1 MACLP
6 LPILSDMSY
15 EMFIGLRYLRAKRK
29 QTFVSLITL
38 ISIAGVMVGV
48 TALIVVIAVMN
59 GFKED
64 LRDKILGV
72 TSHVVISRFDGNIS
86 KYQEVRAKVEEV
98 SGVNAATPFI
108 YTQVMISSRK
118 AMSGAVL
125 RGIEPKTAS
134 KVINLPKNLRAGS
147 LEELE
152 AENKPEGMRSTPGI
166 ILGNELARNIGASRG
181 EPVTVISPLGRLT
194 PLGRVPRS
202 QTFRVAGI
210 FDSGMYEYDST
221 IAYVSLWA
229 AQRFL
234 GIGDRVTGIEVRV
247 DEIYEADRVAKAIG
261 KALDGYP
268 YWSRDWMRMNKN
280 LFSALKLEKIVMFI
294 ILTLII
300 LVAAFNIVGTL
311 IMVVIE
317 KTRDIAILKS
327 MGATR
332 RSIMKIFMIEGAV
345 IGLVGTLLGLLG
357 GYTLC
362 KLLATYKFIELPS
375 DVYYISTLPVQMN
388 PLDVALI
395 ALAAIVITLA
405 ASVYPAWQ
413 ASRFDPAEAIRYE

>member
-1 MACLP
+1 
-6 LPILSDMSY
+6 MSY
-15 EMFIGLRYLRAKRK
+15 ELFIGLRYLKAKRK

-86 KYQEVRAKVEEV
+86 QYQEVRAKVEEV

-118 AMSGAVL
+118 AISGAVL

-202 QTFRVAGI
+202 QTFRVVGI

-261 KALDGYP
+261 KELDGYP

-395 ALAAIVITLA
+395 ALAAIAITLA

>member
-1 MACLP
+1 
-6 LPILSDMSY
+6 MSY
-15 EMFIGLRYLRAKRK
+15 ELFIGLRYLKAKRK

-86 KYQEVRAKVEEV
+86 KYLEVIARVKEV

-118 AMSGAVL
+118 AISGAVL
-125 RGIEPKTAS
+125 RGIEPKTAG
-134 KVINLPKNLRAGS
+134 KVINLPRNLRAGS

-152 AENKPEGMRSTPGI
+152 AENKPEGLRSTPGI
-166 ILGNELARNIGASRG
+166 ILGNELARNIGAARG

-247 DEIYEADRVAKAIG
+247 DEIYEADRVARAIG
-261 KALDGYP
+261 EALDGYP

-345 IGLVGTLLGLLG
+345 IGLVGTLLGLVG

-388 PLDVALI
+388 PLDVTLI
-395 ALAAIVITLA
+395 ALAAIVITLV

>member
-1 MACLP
+1 
-6 LPILSDMSY
+6 MSY
-15 EMFIGLRYLRAKRK
+15 ELFIGLRYLKAKRK

-86 KYQEVRAKVEEV
+86 KYQEVKAKVEEV
-98 SGVNAATPFI
+98 AGVNAATPFI

-118 AMSGAVL
+118 AISGAVL
-125 RGIEPKTAS
+125 RGIEPKTAG

-152 AENKPEGMRSTPGI
+152 AENKPEGLRSTPGI
-166 ILGNELARNIGASRG
+166 ILGNELARNIGAARG

-247 DEIYEADRVAKAIG
+247 DEIYEADRVARAIG

-345 IGLVGTLLGLLG
+345 IGLVGTLLGLVG

-388 PLDVALI
+388 PLDVAII

>member
-1 MACLP
+1 
-6 LPILSDMSY
+6 MSY

-86 KYQEVRAKVEEV
+86 QYQEVRAKVEEV

-118 AMSGAVL
+118 AISGAVL

-247 DEIYEADRVAKAIG
+247 DDIYEADRVARAIG

-357 GYTLC
+357 GYTIC
-362 KLLATYKFIELPS
+362 TLLATYKFIELPS

>member
-1 MACLP
+1 
-6 LPILSDMSY
+6 MSY
-15 EMFIGLRYLRAKRK
+15 ELFIGLRYLRAKRK

-86 KYQEVRAKVEEV
+86 KYQEVKAKVEEV

-118 AMSGAVL
+118 AISGAVL
-125 RGIEPKTAS
+125 RGIEPQTAS
-134 KVINLPKNLRAGS
+134 KVINLQKNLRAGS
-147 LEELE
+147 LKELE
-152 AENKPEGMRSTPGI
+152 AENKPEGMRATPGI
-166 ILGNELARNIGASRG
+166 ILGNELARNIGVSRG

-247 DEIYEADRVAKAIG
+247 DDIYEADRVAKAIG

-332 RSIMKIFMIEGAV
+332 RSIMKIFLIEGTV

-362 KLLATYKFIELPS
+362 TLLATYKFIELPS

-388 PLDVALI
+388 PLDVVLI

>member
-1 MACLP
+1 
-6 LPILSDMSY
+6 MSY
-15 EMFIGLRYLRAKRK
+15 ELFIGLRYLKAKRK

-86 KYQEVRAKVEEV
+86 KYLEVIAKVEEV
-98 SGVNAATPFI
+98 SGVDAATPFI
-108 YTQVMISSRK
+108 YTQVMISSRR
-118 AMSGAVL
+118 AISGAVL

-166 ILGNELARNIGASRG
+166 ILGNELARNIGALRG
-181 EPVTVISPLGRLT
+181 DPVTVISPLGRLT

-234 GIGDRVTGIEVRV
+234 GIGDRVTGIEIRV
-247 DEIYEADRVAKAIG
+247 DDIYEADRVARAIG

-362 KLLATYKFIELPS
+362 TLLATYKFIELPS

>member
-1 MACLP
+1 
-6 LPILSDMSY
+6 MSY

-86 KYQEVRAKVEEV
+86 KYQEVRAKVGEV

-118 AMSGAVL
+118 AISGAVL

-247 DEIYEADRVAKAIG
+247 DDIYEADRVARAIG
-261 KALDGYP
+261 KALGGYP

-357 GYTLC
+357 GYTMC
-362 KLLATYKFIELPS
+362 TLLATYKFIELPS

>member
-1 MACLP
+1 
-6 LPILSDMSY
+6 MSY
-15 EMFIGLRYLRAKRK
+15 ELFIGLRYLKAKRK
-29 QTFVSLITL
+29 QTFVSLITF

-86 KYQEVRAKVEEV
+86 KYQQVRAKVEEV
-98 SGVNAATPFI
+98 SGVSAATPFI

-118 AMSGAVL
+118 AISGAVL

-152 AENKPEGMRSTPGI
+152 AEEKPEGMRSTPGI
-166 ILGNELARNIGASRG
+166 ILGNELARNIGVSRG

-332 RSIMKIFMIEGAV
+332 SSIMKIFMIEGAV

-388 PLDVALI
+388 PFDVALI

>member
-1 MACLP
+1 
-6 LPILSDMSY
+6 MSY

-118 AMSGAVL
+118 AISGAVL

-134 KVINLPKNLRAGS
+134 KVINLPKNMRAGS

-247 DEIYEADRVAKAIG
+247 DDIYEADRVARAIG
-261 KALDGYP
+261 KALGGYP

-362 KLLATYKFIELPS
+362 TLLATYKFIELPS

>member
-1 MACLP
+1 
-6 LPILSDMSY
+6 MSY
-15 EMFIGLRYLRAKRK
+15 ELFIGLRYLKAKRK

-86 KYQEVRAKVEEV
+86 KYQEVRAKVGEV

-118 AMSGAVL
+118 AISGAVL

-134 KVINLPKNLRAGS
+134 KVINLPKNMRAGS

-166 ILGNELARNIGASRG
+166 ILGNELARNIGALRG
-181 EPVTVISPLGRLT
+181 DPVTVISPLGRLT

-247 DEIYEADRVAKAIG
+247 DDIYEADRVARAIG

-388 PLDVALI
+388 PLDVAII

-413 ASRFDPAEAIRYE
+413 ASRFDPVEAIRYE

>member
-1 MACLP
+1 
-6 LPILSDMSY
+6 MSY
-15 EMFIGLRYLRAKRK
+15 ELFIGLRYLKAKRK

-118 AMSGAVL
+118 AISGAVL

-134 KVINLPKNLRAGS
+134 KVINLPKNMRAGS

-152 AENKPEGMRSTPGI
+152 AENKPEGMRATPGI
-166 ILGNELARNIGASRG
+166 ILGNELANNIGALRG

-210 FDSGMYEYDST
+210 FDSVMYEYDST

-247 DEIYEADRVAKAIG
+247 DDIYAADRVARAIG

-357 GYTLC
+357 GYTIC
-362 KLLATYKFIELPS
+362 TLLATYKFIELPS

-413 ASRFDPAEAIRYE
+413 ASRLDPAEAIRYE

>member
-1 MACLP
+1 
-6 LPILSDMSY
+6 MSY
-15 EMFIGLRYLRAKRK
+15 ELFIGLRYLKAKRK

-86 KYQEVRAKVEEV
+86 NYQEVRAKVEEV

-118 AMSGAVL
+118 AISGAVL

-134 KVINLPKNLRAGS
+134 KVINLPRNLRAGS

-152 AENKPEGMRSTPGI
+152 AENKPEGMRSIPGI

-247 DEIYEADRVAKAIG
+247 DDIYEADRVARAIG

-362 KLLATYKFIELPS
+362 TLLATYKFIELPS

>member
-1 MACLP
+1 
-6 LPILSDMSY
+6 MSY
-15 EMFIGLRYLRAKRK
+15 ELFIGLRYLKAKRK

-86 KYQEVRAKVEEV
+86 KYQEVRAKVGEV

-118 AMSGAVL
+118 AISGAVL

-134 KVINLPKNLRAGS
+134 KVINLPKNMRAGS

-166 ILGNELARNIGASRG
+166 ILGNELARNIGALRG
-181 EPVTVISPLGRLT
+181 DPVTVISPLGRLT

-247 DEIYEADRVAKAIG
+247 DDIYAADRVARAIG

-357 GYTLC
+357 GYTIC

>member
-1 MACLP
+1 
-6 LPILSDMSY
+6 MSY
-15 EMFIGLRYLRAKRK
+15 ELFIGLRYLKAKRK

-38 ISIAGVMVGV
+38 ISIAGVTVGV
-48 TALIVVIAVMN
+48 TALIVVLAVMN

-64 LRDKILGV
+64 LREKILGV
-72 TSHVVISRFDGNIS
+72 TSHVVVSRFDGNIP
-86 KYQEVRAKVEEV
+86 KYQKLRAKVEVV
-98 SGVNAATPFI
+98 SGVAAATPFI
-108 YTQVMISSRK
+108 YTQAMINSRQ
-118 AMSGAVL
+118 AISGAVL
-125 RGIEPKTAS
+125 RGIEPETAS
-134 KVINLPKNLRAGS
+134 KVINLPKNMRSGS
-147 LEELE
+147 LEELAVE
-152 AENKPEGMRSTPGI
+152 EKAGETRATPGI
-166 ILGNELARNIGASRG
+166 ILGNELARNLGVSRG

-221 IAYVSLWA
+221 IAYVSIWA

-247 DEIYEADRVAKAIG
+247 DDIYEADQVARDIG
-261 KALDGYP
+261 KALGGYP

-300 LVAAFNIVGTL
+300 LVAAFNIIGTL
-311 IMVVIE
+311 TMVVIE

-332 RSIMKIFMIEGAV
+332 RSIMKIFMIEGAI

-362 KLLATYKFIELPS
+362 KLLATYQFIELPP
-375 DVYYISTLPVQMN
+375 DVYYISTLPVRMD

-395 ALAAIVITLA
+395 ALAAIIISLVAT
-405 ASVYPAWQ
+405 VYPAWQ
-413 ASRFDPAEAIRYE
+413 ASRLDPAEAIRYE

>member
-1 MACLP
+1 
-6 LPILSDMSY
+6 MSY
-15 EMFIGLRYLRAKRK
+15 ELFIGLRYLKAKRK

-38 ISIAGVMVGV
+38 ISIAGVTVGV

-118 AMSGAVL
+118 AISGAVL

-134 KVINLPKNLRAGS
+134 KVINLPKNMRAGS

-247 DEIYEADRVAKAIG
+247 DDIYEADRVARAIG
-261 KALDGYP
+261 KALGGYP

-332 RSIMKIFMIEGAV
+332 RSIMKIFLIEGAV

-362 KLLATYKFIELPS
+362 TLLATYKFIELPS
-375 DVYYISTLPVQMN
+375 DVYYISTLPVKMN

>member
-1 MACLP
+1 
-6 LPILSDMSY
+6 MSY
-15 EMFIGLRYLRAKRK
+15 EMFIGLRYLKAKRK

-86 KYQEVRAKVEEV
+86 KYQEVRAKVGEV

-118 AMSGAVL
+118 AISGAVL
-125 RGIEPKTAS
+125 RGIEPKTAG

-247 DEIYEADRVAKAIG
+247 DDIYEADRVARAIG

-311 IMVVIE
+311 IMVVVE

-332 RSIMKIFMIEGAV
+332 RSIMKIFLIEGAV

-362 KLLATYKFIELPS
+362 TLLATYKFIELPS
-375 DVYYISTLPVQMN
+375 DVYYISTLPVKMN

>member
-1 MACLP
+1 
-6 LPILSDMSY
+6 MSY
-15 EMFIGLRYLRAKRK
+15 ELFIGLRYLKAKRK

-86 KYQEVRAKVEEV
+86 KYQEVRAKVGEV

-118 AMSGAVL
+118 AISGAVL

-134 KVINLPKNLRAGS
+134 KVINLPKNMRAGS

-247 DEIYEADRVAKAIG
+247 DDIYEADRVAKAIG

>member
-1 MACLP
+1 
-6 LPILSDMSY
+6 MSY
-15 EMFIGLRYLRAKRK
+15 ELFIGLRYLKAKRK

-38 ISIAGVMVGV
+38 ISIAGVTVGV
-48 TALIVVIAVMN
+48 TALIVVLAVMN

-64 LRDKILGV
+64 LREKILGV
-72 TSHVVISRFDGNIS
+72 TSHVVVSRFDGNIP
-86 KYQEVRAKVEEV
+86 KYQKLRAKVEVV
-98 SGVNAATPFI
+98 SGVAAATPFI
-108 YTQVMISSRK
+108 YTQAMINSRQ
-118 AMSGAVL
+118 AISGAVL
-125 RGIEPKTAS
+125 RGIEPETAS
-134 KVINLPKNLRAGS
+134 KVINLPKNMRSGS
-147 LEELE
+147 LEELAVE
-152 AENKPEGMRSTPGI
+152 EKSGETRATPGI
-166 ILGNELARNIGASRG
+166 ILGNELARNLGVSRG

-221 IAYVSLWA
+221 IAYVSIWA

-247 DEIYEADRVAKAIG
+247 DDIYQADQVARDIG
-261 KALDGYP
+261 KALGGYP

-300 LVAAFNIVGTL
+300 LVAAFNIIGTL

-332 RSIMKIFMIEGAV
+332 RSIMKIFMIEGAI

-362 KLLATYKFIELPS
+362 KLLATYQFIELPP
-375 DVYYISTLPVQMN
+375 DVYYISTLPVRMD

-395 ALAAIVITLA
+395 ALAAIIISLVAT
-405 ASVYPAWQ
+405 VYPAWQ
-413 ASRFDPAEAIRYE
+413 ASRLDPAEAIRYE

>member
-1 MACLP
+1 
-6 LPILSDMSY
+6 MSY
-15 EMFIGLRYLRAKRK
+15 ELFIGLRYLKAKRK

-86 KYQEVRAKVEEV
+86 KYQKVRAKVEEV
-98 SGVNAATPFI
+98 AGVNAATPFI

-118 AMSGAVL
+118 AISGAVL

-134 KVINLPKNLRAGS
+134 KVINLPKNLRSGS
-147 LEELE
+147 LDELE
-152 AENKPEGMRSTPGI
+152 AEKKPEGMRSTPGI
-166 ILGNELARNIGASRG
+166 ILGNELARNIGVSRG

-210 FDSGMYEYDST
+210 FDSGMYEYDSS
-221 IAYVSLWA
+221 IAYVSLWT

-234 GIGDRVTGIEVRV
+234 GIGERVTGIEVRV
-247 DEIYEADRVAKAIG
+247 DEIYEADRVARAIG

-388 PLDVALI
+388 PLDVAII

>member
-1 MACLP
+1 
-6 LPILSDMSY
+6 MSY
-15 EMFIGLRYLRAKRK
+15 ELFIGLRYLKAKRK
-29 QTFVSLITL
+29 QTFVSLITV
-38 ISIAGVMVGV
+38 ISIAGVVVGV
-48 TALIVVIAVMN
+48 TALIVVLAVMN

-64 LRDKILGV
+64 LREKILGV

-86 KYQEVRAKVEEV
+86 KYRKIIAEVE
-98 SGVNAATPFI
+98 GVAGVAAATPFI
-108 YTQVMISSRK
+108 FTQVMISSRR
-118 AMSGAVL
+118 AISGAVL
-125 RGIEPKTAS
+125 RGIETDTAA
-134 KVINLPKNLRAGS
+134 KVINLAKNLRAGS
-147 LEELE
+147 LKELAIADE
-152 AENKPEGMRSTPGI
+152 VGARGATPGI
-166 ILGNELARNIGASRG
+166 ILGNELARILGVVRG

-194 PLGRVPRS
+194 PLGQVPRS

-221 IAYVSLWA
+221 LAYVSLWA

-234 GIGDRVTGIEVRV
+234 GIGDRVTGIELRV
-247 DEIYEADRVAKAIG
+247 DDIYKADRVAKATG
-261 KALDGYP
+261 KALGGYP

-311 IMVVIE
+311 IMVVLE

-332 RSIMKIFMIEGAV
+332 RSIMKIFMIEGLV

-357 GYTLC
+357 GYGLC
-362 KLLATYKFIELPS
+362 TLLATYQFIELPQ
-375 DVYYISTLPVQMN
+375 DVYYISTLPVKID
-388 PLDVALI
+388 PLDVTLI
-395 ALAAIVITLA
+395 ALAAIVISLVAT
-405 ASVYPAWQ
+405 VYPAWQ
-413 ASRFDPAEAIRYE
+413 ASRLEPAEAIRYE

>member
-1 MACLP
+1 
-6 LPILSDMSY
+6 MSY
-15 EMFIGLRYLRAKRK
+15 ELFIGLRYLKAKRK

-86 KYQEVRAKVEEV
+86 KYQEVRAKVGEV

-118 AMSGAVL
+118 AISGAVL

-152 AENKPEGMRSTPGI
+152 AENKPEGMRAPPGI

-247 DEIYEADRVAKAIG
+247 DDIYEADRVAKAIG

-388 PLDVALI
+388 PLDVAII

>member
-1 MACLP
+1 
-6 LPILSDMSY
+6 MSY
-15 EMFIGLRYLRAKRK
+15 ELFIGLRYLKAKRK

-86 KYQEVRAKVEEV
+86 KYQEVRAKVGEV

-118 AMSGAVL
+118 AISGAVL

-166 ILGNELARNIGASRG
+166 ILGNELARNIGALRG
-181 EPVTVISPLGRLT
+181 DPVTVISPLGRLT

-247 DEIYEADRVAKAIG
+247 DDIYAADRVARAIG
-261 KALDGYP
+261 KALGGYP

-362 KLLATYKFIELPS
+362 TLLATYKFIELPS

>member
-1 MACLP
+1 
-6 LPILSDMSY
+6 MSY
-15 EMFIGLRYLRAKRK
+15 ELFIGLRYLKAKRK

-86 KYQEVRAKVEEV
+86 KYQEVRAKVGEV

-118 AMSGAVL
+118 AISGAVL

-166 ILGNELARNIGASRG
+166 ILGNELARNIGALRG

-247 DEIYEADRVAKAIG
+247 DDIYAADRVARAIG

-362 KLLATYKFIELPS
+362 TLLATYKFIELPS

-395 ALAAIVITLA
+395 AVAAIVITLA

>member
-1 MACLP
+1 
-6 LPILSDMSY
+6 MSY
-15 EMFIGLRYLRAKRK
+15 ELFIGLRYLKAKRK

-38 ISIAGVMVGV
+38 ISIAGVTVGV
-48 TALIVVIAVMN
+48 TALIVVLAVMN

-64 LRDKILGV
+64 LREKILGV
-72 TSHVVISRFDGNIS
+72 TSHVVVSRFDGNIP
-86 KYQEVRAKVEEV
+86 KYQKLRAKVEVV
-98 SGVNAATPFI
+98 SGVAAATPFI
-108 YTQVMISSRK
+108 YTQAMINSRQ
-118 AMSGAVL
+118 AISGAVL
-125 RGIEPKTAS
+125 RGIEPETAS
-134 KVINLPKNLRAGS
+134 KVINLPKNMRSGS
-147 LEELE
+147 LEELAVE
-152 AENKPEGMRSTPGI
+152 EKSGETRATPGI
-166 ILGNELARNIGASRG
+166 ILGNELARNLGVSRG
-181 EPVTVISPLGRLT
+181 EPVTVVSPLGRLT

-221 IAYVSLWA
+221 IAYVSIWA

-247 DEIYEADRVAKAIG
+247 DDIYEADQVARDIG
-261 KALDGYP
+261 KALGGYP

-300 LVAAFNIVGTL
+300 LVAAFNIIGTL

-332 RSIMKIFMIEGAV
+332 RSIMKIFMIEGAI

-362 KLLATYKFIELPS
+362 KLLATYQFIELPP
-375 DVYYISTLPVQMN
+375 DVYYISTLPVRMD

-395 ALAAIVITLA
+395 ALAAIIISLVAT
-405 ASVYPAWQ
+405 VYPAWQ
-413 ASRFDPAEAIRYE
+413 ASRLDPAEAIRYE

>member
-1 MACLP
+1 
-6 LPILSDMSY
+6 MSY
-15 EMFIGLRYLRAKRK
+15 ELFIGLRYLKAKRK

-86 KYQEVRAKVEEV
+86 KYQEVRAKVGEV

-118 AMSGAVL
+118 AISGAVL

-166 ILGNELARNIGASRG
+166 ILGNELARNIGALRG
-181 EPVTVISPLGRLT
+181 DPVTVISPLGRLT

-247 DEIYEADRVAKAIG
+247 DDIYAADRVARAIG

-362 KLLATYKFIELPS
+362 TLLATYKFIELPS

>member
-1 MACLP
+1 
-6 LPILSDMSY
+6 MSY

-86 KYQEVRAKVEEV
+86 KYQEVRAKVGEV

-118 AMSGAVL
+118 AISGAVL

-247 DEIYEADRVAKAIG
+247 DDIYEADRVARAIG
-261 KALDGYP
+261 KALGGYP

-332 RSIMKIFMIEGAV
+332 RSIMKIFLIEGAV

-362 KLLATYKFIELPS
+362 TLLATYKFIELPS

>member
-1 MACLP
+1 
-6 LPILSDMSY
+6 MSY

-86 KYQEVRAKVEEV
+86 KYQEVRAKVGEV

-118 AMSGAVL
+118 AISGAVL

-247 DEIYEADRVAKAIG
+247 DDIYEADRVARAIG
-261 KALDGYP
+261 KALGGYP

-362 KLLATYKFIELPS
+362 TLLATYKFIELPS
-375 DVYYISTLPVQMN
+375 DVYYISTLPVKMN

>member
-1 MACLP
+1 
-6 LPILSDMSY
+6 MSY
-15 EMFIGLRYLRAKRK
+15 ELFIGLRYLKAKRK

-86 KYQEVRAKVEEV
+86 KYQEVRAKVGEV

-118 AMSGAVL
+118 AISGAVL

-166 ILGNELARNIGASRG
+166 ILGNELARNIGALRG
-181 EPVTVISPLGRLT
+181 DPVTVISPLGRLT

-247 DEIYEADRVAKAIG
+247 DDIYAADRVARAIG
-261 KALDGYP
+261 KALGGYP

-362 KLLATYKFIELPS
+362 TLLATYKFIELPS

-395 ALAAIVITLA
+395 AVAAIVITLA

>member
-1 MACLP
+1 
-6 LPILSDMSY
+6 MSY
-15 EMFIGLRYLRAKRK
+15 ELFIGLRYLKAKRK

-86 KYQEVRAKVEEV
+86 KYQEVRAKVGEV

-118 AMSGAVL
+118 AISGAVL

-247 DEIYEADRVAKAIG
+247 DDIYEADRVARAIG

-362 KLLATYKFIELPS
+362 TLLATYKFIELPS
-375 DVYYISTLPVQMN
+375 DVYYISTLPVRMN

-395 ALAAIVITLA
+395 AVAAIVITLA

>member
-1 MACLP
+1 
-6 LPILSDMSY
+6 MSY

-38 ISIAGVMVGV
+38 ISIAGVTVGV

-118 AMSGAVL
+118 AISGAVL

-247 DEIYEADRVAKAIG
+247 DDIYEADRVARAIG

-332 RSIMKIFMIEGAV
+332 RSIMKIFLIEGAV

-362 KLLATYKFIELPS
+362 TLLATYKFIELPS
-375 DVYYISTLPVQMN
+375 DVYYISTLPVKMN

>member
-1 MACLP
+1 
-6 LPILSDMSY
+6 MSY
-15 EMFIGLRYLRAKRK
+15 ELFIGLRYLKAKRK

-86 KYQEVRAKVEEV
+86 KYLEVIARVKEV

-118 AMSGAVL
+118 AISGAVL

-152 AENKPEGMRSTPGI
+152 AEHKTEGMRATPGI
-166 ILGNELARNIGASRG
+166 ILGNELAKNIGASRG

-234 GIGDRVTGIEVRV
+234 GIGDRVTGVEVRV
-247 DEIYEADRVAKAIG
+247 DDIYEADRVARAIG
-261 KALDGYP
+261 EALDGYP

-362 KLLATYKFIELPS
+362 TLLATYKFIELPS

>member
-1 MACLP
+1 
-6 LPILSDMSY
+6 MSY
-15 EMFIGLRYLRAKRK
+15 ELFIGLRYLKAKRK

-86 KYQEVRAKVEEV
+86 KYQEVRAKVGEV

-118 AMSGAVL
+118 AISGAVL

-134 KVINLPKNLRAGS
+134 QVINLPKNMRAGS

-166 ILGNELARNIGASRG
+166 ILGNELARNIGALRG

-247 DEIYEADRVAKAIG
+247 DEIYEADQVAKAIG

-388 PLDVALI
+388 PFDVALI

>member
-1 MACLP
+1 
-6 LPILSDMSY
+6 
-15 EMFIGLRYLRAKRK
+15 
-29 QTFVSLITL
+29 
-38 ISIAGVMVGV
+38 
-48 TALIVVIAVMN
+48 MN

-64 LRDKILGV
+64 LREKILGV
-72 TSHVVISRFDGNIS
+72 TSHVVISRFDGNITN
-86 KYQEVRAKVEEV
+86 YQQVNLQVEQV
-98 SGVNAATPFI
+98 KGVTAATPFI
-108 YTQVMISSRK
+108 YTQVMISSRQSI
-118 AMSGAVL
+118 SGAVL
-125 RGIEPKTAS
+125 RGIDPETAV
-134 KVINLPKNLRAGS
+134 KVINLARNLRTGS
-147 LEELE
+147 LEEL
-152 AENKPEGMRSTPGI
+152 GVVDRSGDTTTTPGI
-166 ILGNELARNIGASRG
+166 ILGNELARNLGVVRG

-202 QTFRVAGI
+202 QTFRVSGI

-221 IAYVSLWA
+221 LAYVSLGA

-247 DEIYEADRVAKAIG
+247 DDIYRADRVARDISKTLA
-261 KALDGYP
+261 GYP

-300 LVAAFNIVGTL
+300 LVAAFNIIGTL

-332 RSIMKIFMIEGAV
+332 RSIMKIFMIEGMV
-345 IGLVGTLLGLLG
+345 IGLVGTMLGLLG

-362 KLLATYKFIELPS
+362 ELLATYQFIELPQ
-375 DVYYISTLPVQMN
+375 DVYYISTLPVKMD
-388 PLDVALI
+388 PLDVTII
-395 ALAAIVITLA
+395 ALAAIAISLVAT
-405 ASVYPAWQ
+405 VYPAWQ
-413 ASRFDPAEAIRYE
+413 ASRLDPAEAIRYE